1 MVRSLKQLYI
11 SNKTSAS
18 VIKLGVMCVGVA
30 RVLKCLKEDLAWATD
45 KQLYGIGNLKQLYL
59 YH

>member
-1 MVRSLKQLYI
+1 
-11 SNKTSAS
+11 
-18 VIKLGVMCVGVA
+18 MCVGVA
-30 RVLKCLKEDLAWATD
+30 RVLKRLKEDLAWATD